1 VALYER
7 DGLQGGAFLQG
18 PAIVCERHSA
28 TVVECGWDAEMDGAG
43 SILMRRVA
51 RATTAGGE
59 SARPEEVRL
68 ELFTNRFR
76 AIAAEMG
83 ERLRRTAISTNIKER
98 LDFSCALLNARGELV
113 VNAPHI
119 PVHLGAVG
127 LCVRSLMKA
136 IALRPGDVV
145 ATNHP
150 AFGGSHLPD
159 ITVVTPVYSEG
170 PGGAQ
175 ALLGLVASRA
185 HHAELGGERP
195 GSMPFSAA
203 SLAAEAVVIPPL
215 HLVRE
220 GRPCWDDVRRLLSG
234 ALHPTRALDDNLA
247 DLRAAA
253 AANHAGSTALRALAA
268 AHGSGT
274 VQHYMDELTGL
285 AERRMREALRRLPAG
300 TYRAEERLDDGTR
313 LQVAIDIADG
323 EARIDFAGTSGVHA
337 GNLNATPA
345 IVASAVIYV
354 LRLLLRAPLPLNE
367 GLLRPVTLDIPRG
380 LLNPEFGADPATAP
394 AVTGGNVE
402 TSQRLVD
409 TLLKALGVAACSQG
423 TMNNIIF
430 GTDRFGYYE
439 TLGGG
444 CGAGPDFDGAS
455 AVHSHMTNTRITD
468 PEIIEHRYPVRVE
481 RFAVRAGSG
490 GDGRRR
496 GGDGLI
502 REFTF
507 LQPMSLS
514 ILSQHRTV
522 PPYGLAGGMPGA
534 PGRQQVIRAGGE
546 TLTLGSLDGCEVGP
560 GDRLRVETPGG
571 GGYGPPA
578 TAGHREA

>member
-1 VALYER
+1 
-7 DGLQGGAFLQG
+7 
-18 PAIVCERHSA
+18 
-28 TVVECGWDAEMDGAG
+28 
-43 SILMRRVA
+43 
-51 RATTAGGE
+51 
-59 SARPEEVRL
+59 
-68 ELFTNRFR
+68 
-76 AIAAEMG
+76 
-83 ERLRRTAISTNIKER
+83 
-98 LDFSCALLNARGELV
+98 
-113 VNAPHI
+113 
-119 PVHLGAVG
+119 
-127 LCVRSLMKA
+127 
-136 IALRPGDVV
+136 
-145 ATNHP
+145 
-150 AFGGSHLPD
+150 
-159 ITVVTPVYSEG
+159 
-170 PGGAQ
+170 
-175 ALLGLVASRA
+175 
-185 HHAELGGERP
+185 
-195 GSMPFSAA
+195 
-203 SLAAEAVVIPPL
+203 
-215 HLVRE
+215 
-220 GRPCWDDVRRLLSG
+220 
-234 ALHPTRALDDNLA
+234 
-247 DLRAAA
+247 
-253 AANHAGSTALRALAA
+253 
-268 AHGSGT
+268 
-274 VQHYMDELTGL
+274 MDELTGL